1 VLGELRDLSQDG
13 CQLELP
19 LAASGVLAETDA
31 PLKIALTFPNGTY
44 FEVHAVARHQKTD
57 PERHLLRVGFRFTG
71 CTSEQ
76 ERQIWYFVCEIER
89 EASRYKKEAQEERQ
103 PSPLF
108 EQPSRRAPDT
118 EHVGRRDIRRYATP
132 MARRLVKVAAFLDR
146 LRHGKMHSDAF
157 DGPQRLDGPGKLT
170 FQSTLEVDLL
180 SKLANTERLRFHEL

>member
-1 VLGELRDLSQDG
+1 MPNCAWVWWWRRPSLGDRDESVLGELRDLSQDG

-44 FEVHAVARHQKTD
+44 FEVHAVARHQKPTLSVTYCALASVLQAAR
-57 PERHLLRVGFRFTG
+57 PNKSARFGTSSARSSAKRRV
-71 CTSEQ
+71 
-76 ERQIWYFVCEIER
+76 I
-89 EASRYKKEAQEERQ
+89 KKEAQEERQ

-132 MARRLVKVAAFLDR
+132 MARRLVKVAAFGCPVAAASAGGATSI
-146 LRHGKMHSDAF
+146 HAS
-157 DGPQRLDGPGKLT
+157 
-170 FQSTLEVDLL
+170 
-180 SKLANTERLRFHEL
+180 FHAMPTVC